1 MARSEKFLRK
11 RIRQKERRQ
20 PIAAD
25 APPLFASF
33 HITPGFTNPLS

>member
-20 PIAAD
+20 PTAAD
-25 APPLFASF
+25 APPFASF